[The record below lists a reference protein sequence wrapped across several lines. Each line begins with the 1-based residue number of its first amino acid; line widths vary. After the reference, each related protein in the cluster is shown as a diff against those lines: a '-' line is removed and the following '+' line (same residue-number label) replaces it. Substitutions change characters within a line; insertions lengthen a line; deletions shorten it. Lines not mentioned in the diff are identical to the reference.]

1 MWCADFALKPVKRA
15 HELETNLRPATVRR
29 YERHET
35 DLRCRFGLRRV
46 LHANK
51 LYRFHR
57 CQPSRPS
64 VVRNANDRPSRS
76 EDESRSRRFATN
88 PLGQATLHRSR
99 ETQRGSHGPYRCPTP
114 TVSVRQHFEES
125 KDDGISWATWFD
137 GTYRR
142 TTNEP
147 RLQVEPR
154 NQRRGQ
160 LPHAGWPD
168 NSLLSSPVMHP
179 WSTGWRCVGAVTAVA
194 TIVAGLIS
202 MDHHA
207 ESRHEICEEHGE
219 LVHVRRGRAAMR
231 PDELLSDEQQS
242 CQTQTA

>member
-1 MWCADFALKPVKRA
+1 MWCATSRSSQFKRA

-57 CQPSRPS
+57 CQRSRPS

-88 PLGQATLHRSR
+88 RLDARGHARLPRGPFTPRARLDKRRYTGVE

-114 TVSVRQHFEES
+114 TVPFVNTSRN
-125 KDDGISWATWFD
+125 
-137 GTYRR
+137 RR
-142 TTNEP
+142 TTAS
-147 RLQVEPR
+147 
-154 NQRRGQ
+154 RGQ
-160 LPHAGWPD
+160 PGSTAPIGEQPT
-168 NSLLSSPVMHP
+168 NPGSK
-179 WSTGWRCVGAVTAVA
+179 WSREISVAVNCRTP
-194 TIVAGLIS
+194 AGLTIL
-202 MDHHA
+202 
-207 ESRHEICEEHGE
+207 CY
-219 LVHVRRGRAAMR
+219 RR
-231 PDELLSDEQQS
+231 P
-242 CQTQTA
+242 